1 MANPAPNRAGLA
13 RYYARRQVEAEVV
26 VRRAI
31 ARFSRRQDLPP
42 TQALRVLSEAVRP
55 AGISRRTLQRY
66 WQADIT
72 AFRATLRERYQ
83 PPPARRRARLL
94 AALETREAAGGAN
107 PPAKGKGILNRHRG
121 EC

>member
-1 MANPAPNRAGLA
+1 MANPAPSRVGLA

-31 ARFSRRQDLPP
+31 ARLSRRQDLPP
-42 TQALRVLSEAVRP
+42 TQALQVLSEAVRP

-66 WQADIT
+66 WQVDIT

-83 PPPARRRARLL
+83 PPPARRRKRML
-94 AALETREAAGGAN
+94 AALEPRRPLVAPRSPHT
-107 PPAKGKGILNRHRG
+107 GK
-121 EC
+121 ES